1 MANYNTGKVYNKLAS
16 AGGTLYNSATYVVT
30 FRLNDFFNAG
40 DAVTRLLAIS
50 VVYETPSLADAVR
63 ASALYMLTGE
73 MRFTQVDPT
82 ASALFRIT
90 DSLGVTDTISTMIA
104 ALLINDRFNALDSI
118 TRFATLLQAEEN
130 VSLNQISSVRALI
143 HKAESFG
150 LTQLAQL
157 FNAVFAIHD
166 SAYATD
172 SDDPKTAIA
181 DFIIGDPAQVGEGSN
196 RDAAFDWIMPFG
208 LMMDWNQS
216 IIPRAPEAESDE
228 IQIDG
233 VSGEELRNTRYRNR
247 PFKIVAWSDDDLT
260 QAQKDDLVRQITEI
274 LDATREE
281 TKTLTFA
288 RTGVSFDV
296 KYDGELGVEEGP
308 NFLRATIPLSAS
320 AYGYNRFEKQLNGS
334 GLIQNAGIARV
345 GVINRIA
352 GECVNPSFSMGDVDL
367 LWTGTVPA
375 NSYLYIDHGKEV
387 CYLED
392 SFGNKTNARQ
402 YLNGE
407 FVKIPVG
414 GTIIITANDCTEQ
427 HLVTTW
433 YDKFLW

>member
-1 MANYNTGKVYNKLAS
+1 VANYNTGKVYNKLAS

-172 SDDPKTAIA
+172 SDDPRTAIA

>member
-1 MANYNTGKVYNKLAS
+1 MANYNSGKFYNKLAS

-50 VVYETPSLADAVR
+50 VVYETPKLSDAVR

-73 MRFTQVDPT
+73 MRFTQA
-82 ASALFRIT
+82 ASQVGVLFRIA
-90 DSLGVTDTISTMIA
+90 DSLRITDAISAMIASLLVTD
-104 ALLINDRFNALDSI
+104 RFKALDSI
-118 TRFATLLQAEEN
+118 SRLATLLQSSETVRA
-130 VSLNQISSVRALI
+130 SDITSVRSLLRTIDAMGFSDLSALI
-143 HKAESFG
+143 R
-150 LTQLAQL
+150 
-157 FNAVFAIHD
+157 AVIAIRD
-166 SAYATD
+166 TAYATD
-172 SDDPKTAIA
+172 TDPKTAIA
-181 DFIIGDPAQVGEGSN
+181 DFIIGDPTQVGEGDK
-196 RDAAFDWIMPFG
+196 DAAFDWIMPFG

-216 IIPRAPEAESDE
+216 VIPRAPEAESDE

-247 PFKIVAWSDDDLT
+247 PFKVVAWSEDDLS
-260 QAQKDDLVRQITEI
+260 QQEKDALVRQITEI
-274 LDATREE
+274 LDATRED

-308 NFLRATIPLSAS
+308 SFLRATIPLSAS

-334 GLIQNAGIARV
+334 GLVQNSGIARI

-352 GECVNPSFSMGDVDL
+352 GECENPAFSMGDVDIS
-367 LWTGTVPA
+367 WTGTIPA

-392 SFGNKTNARQ
+392 QFGNRTNARQ
-402 YLNGE
+402 YLTGE

-427 HLVTTW
+427 HIVTTW

>member
-50 VVYETPSLADAVR
+50 VVYETPRLADAVL

-172 SDDPKTAIA
+172 SDDPRTAIA

-345 GVINRIA
+345 GVVNRIS
-352 GECVNPSFSMGDVDL
+352 GECENPAFSMGDVDIA
-367 LWTGTVPA
+367 WTGTVPA

-392 SFGNKTNARQ
+392 QFGNRTNARQ
-402 YLNGE
+402 YLTGE

-414 GTIIITANDCTEQ
+414 GTIIITANDCTET
-427 HLVTTW
+427 HITTNW
-433 YDKFLW
+433 QDKFLW

>member
-1 MANYNTGKVYNKLAS
+1 MANYNSGKIYNKMAN
-16 AGGTLYNSATYVVT
+16 AGGALYNSATYIVT
-30 FRLNDFFNAG
+30 FKLNDFFNAG

-50 VVYETPSLADAVR
+50 VVYETPSLADTVR

-73 MRFTQVDPT
+73 MRFTQA
-82 ASALFRIT
+82 ASQVGVLFRLT
-90 DSLGVTDTISTMIA
+90 DALGVTDTISAMIA
-104 ALLINDRFNALDSI
+104 ALLVNDRFKALDSI
-118 TRFATLLQAEEN
+118 TRLATLLQAEEN
-130 VSLNQISSVRALI
+130 VSLNQINSVRALI
-143 HKAESFG
+143 RKIESFG

-157 FNAVFAIHD
+157 FQAVFAIRD

-216 IIPRAPEAESDE
+216 VIPRAPEAESDE
-228 IQIDG
+228 IQIAGVDG
-233 VSGEELRNTRYRNR
+233 ETLEHTRYRNR
-247 PFKIVAWSDDDLT
+247 QFKVVAWSEDDLS
-260 QAQKDDLVRQITEI
+260 QAEKDALVRQITEI
-274 LDATREE
+274 LDATKNE
-281 TKTLTFA
+281 TKILTFA

-308 NFLRATIPLSAS
+308 SFLRAIIPLTAS
-320 AYGYNRFEKQLNGS
+320 AYGYNRFEKQLDGS
-334 GLIQNAGIARV
+334 GLIQNSGIARV

-352 GECVNPSFSMGDVDL
+352 GECENPSFSMGDVDI

-402 YLNGE
+402 YLSGE
-407 FVKIPVG
+407 FVKIPGG
-414 GTIIITANDCTEQ
+414 GTIIITANDCTEE
-427 HLVTTW
+427 HLLTTW
-433 YDKFLW
+433 FDRFLW